1 MSVENDKNEL
11 IVNLTILSQVE
22 KNRKLL
28 TKDTYLNMEQKTQ
41 LLQVPEAVRRW
52 WRGDNRDNTL
62 KKIDLIIN
70 KAIDFIDN
78 DVIEYLR
85 KSIKGIENLKETYTD
100 DTQTRARLD
109 VVIDR
114 INNAIK
120 KFTDSNN
127 KDEDEDDQF

>member
-41 LLQVPEAVRRW
+41 ILSVPEAVRRW

-70 KAIDFIDN
+70 KAIDLIDN
-78 DVIEYLR
+78 DIMEYLR

-120 KFTDSNN
+120 KFKDSYN
-127 KDEDEDDQF
+127 KDDDDQF

>member
-70 KAIDFIDN
+70 KAIDLIDN
-78 DVIEYLR
+78 DVMEYLK

-114 INNAIK
+114 VNNAIK
-120 KFTDSNN
+120 KFTDS
-127 KDEDEDDQF
+127 KDEDDQF

>member
-1 MSVENDKNEL
+1 MSVVHDKNEL

-70 KAIDFIDN
+70 KAIDLIDN
-78 DVIEYLR
+78 DIMEYLR

-127 KDEDEDDQF
+127 KDDDQF

>member
-41 LLQVPEAVRRW
+41 LLQVPESVRRW

-70 KAIDFIDN
+70 KAIDLIDN
-78 DVIEYLR
+78 DILEYLK

-120 KFTDSNN
+120 KFTDSKN
-127 KDEDEDDQF
+127 KENDNQF

>member
-1 MSVENDKNEL
+1 MSVVNDKNEL

-70 KAIDFIDN
+70 KAIDLIDN
-78 DVIEYLR
+78 DIIEYLR

-127 KDEDEDDQF
+127 KDDDQF

>member
-41 LLQVPEAVRRW
+41 LLQVPESFRRW

-62 KKIDLIIN
+62 KKIDLI
-70 KAIDFIDN
+70 
-78 DVIEYLR
+78 
-85 KSIKGIENLKETYTD
+85 
-100 DTQTRARLD
+100 
-109 VVIDR
+109 
-114 INNAIK
+114 
-120 KFTDSNN
+120 
-127 KDEDEDDQF
+127 

>member
-1 MSVENDKNEL
+1 MSSENEKNEL

-28 TKDTYLNMEQKTQ
+28 TKDTYLNMEQKSQ
-41 LLQVPEAVRRW
+41 LLQVPESVRRW

-114 INNAIK
+114 INNAIEG
-120 KFTDSNN
+120 FNN
-127 KDEDEDDQF
+127 LTNNDDQF

>member
-70 KAIDFIDN
+70 KAIDLIDN
-78 DVIEYLR
+78 DVMEYLR

-127 KDEDEDDQF
+127 KNDDDQF

>member
-1 MSVENDKNEL
+1 MSLENEKNEL

-28 TKDTYLNMEQKTQ
+28 TKDTYLNMEQKIQ
-41 LLQVPEAVRRW
+41 ILQVPESVRRW

-62 KKIDLIIN
+62 KKLDLIIT
-70 KAIDFIDN
+70 KSIEVIDN
-78 DVIEYLR
+78 DILDYLK

-114 INNAIK
+114 INNAIDEFNK
-120 KFTDSNN
+120 SSNN
-127 KDEDEDDQF
+127 EYQ

>member
-1 MSVENDKNEL
+1 MSSENEKNEL

-28 TKDTYLNMEQKTQ
+28 TKDTYLNMEQKSQ
-41 LLQVPEAVRRW
+41 LLQVPESVRRW

-62 KKIDLIIN
+62 KKIDLIIT
-70 KAIDFIDN
+70 KSIDVIDN
-78 DVIEYLR
+78 EILEYLK

-114 INNAIK
+114 INNAIEG
-120 KFTDSNN
+120 FNN
-127 KDEDEDDQF
+127 LTNNDDQF